1 MECTNWGG
9 FKLFV
14 RTESFKEF
22 LRYYPVVSFIIFIHI
37 VIYLLTVIPAF
48 FPSAWLFE
56 TLMGVN
62 LYIVQ
67 GEYWRL
73 VTPIFVHSGLAHML
87 FNSFSLVLFGPGLER
102 ILGKTRFITLYL
114 VAGVSANVA
123 TLLLKPL
130 TYTHVGS
137 SGAIF
142 GLFGIYLAI
151 VFLRKDLMTREN
163 SQVILTIAVIGVIMT
178 FLQSNINVTA
188 HIFGLISGFIL
199 GALNIGRGDALTDGL
214 RNIAIRGRSSGESRL
229 SFTPKSVLWI
239 VVAILA
245 ILGLL
250 SGF

>member
-1 MECTNWGG
+1 M
-9 FKLFV
+9 
-14 RTESFKEF
+14 
-22 LRYYPVVSFIIFIHI
+22 
-37 VIYLLTVIPAF
+37 IPAF
-48 FPSAWLFE
+48 FPSAWFFE
-56 TLMGVN
+56 SLMGVN

-114 VAGVSANVA
+114 VTGISANVA

-142 GLFGIYLAI
+142 GLFGIYLAL
-151 VFLRKDLMTREN
+151 VFLRKDLMSRQN

-199 GALNIGRGDALTDGL
+199 GALHLGRGDALKDSL
-214 RNIAIRGRSSGESRL
+214 KNISYRSSRPSGSKL
-229 SFTPKSVLWI
+229 SFSPKHALWI
-239 VVAILA
+239 VIAILA

-250 SGF
+250 SGL

>member
-1 MECTNWGG
+1 M
-9 FKLFV
+9 FV

-22 LRYYPVVSFIIFIHI
+22 IRYYPVVSFIVLIHI
-37 VIYLLTVIPAF
+37 LLYFLTVIPF

-56 TLMGVN
+56 TMVGVN

-73 VTPIFVHSGLAHML
+73 VTPIFIHGGLTHVL
-87 FNSFSLVLFGPGLER
+87 FNSFSLVLFGPALER
-102 ILGKTRFITLYL
+102 ILGKPRFISLYL
-114 VAGVSANVA
+114 ATGILANVA

-151 VFLRKDLMTREN
+151 VLLRKDLMSREN
-163 SQVILTIAVIGVIMT
+163 SQVILTMAVIGVIMT
-178 FLQSNINVTA
+178 FLQPHINVIA

-199 GALNIGRGDALTDGL
+199 GSLTIGK
-214 RNIAIRGRSSGESRL
+214 GR
-229 SFTPKSVLWI
+229 K
-239 VVAILA
+239 
-245 ILGLL
+245 
-250 SGF
+250 